1 MLQYGRFFKLTIK
14 SVKCKGGL
22 TRLTFFFSTAPH
34 IAHRGAVG
42 VLLVKEVYNGT
53 RRLNPKLLSF
63 YGEKRLCKTLY
74 KVLCCAQI
82 YRKFINI
89 PFPDQFG
96 TSGSEFGEAQ
106 TQFGKIETELD

>member
-1 MLQYGRFFKLTIK
+1 
-14 SVKCKGGL
+14 
-22 TRLTFFFSTAPH
+22 
-34 IAHRGAVG
+34 

-82 YRKFINI
+82 YRKFINM

-96 TSGSEFGEAQ
+96 TSRSEFGEAQ
-106 TQFGKIETELD
+106 TEFSKKKLNWD